1 MDFVGTTRT
10 AAERDRWCGI
20 AVKSSVVLQQPCK
33 IVELHYTRLRC
44 STLKSGMKC
53 GQ

>member
-20 AVKSSVVLQQPCK
+20 AVKSAVVPKQSCK
-33 IVELHYTRLRC
+33 IMGLHCTRLRC
-44 STLKSGMKC
+44 STLKSDIKC